1 MNYRGGGAPENSSL
15 RGKETGFTLAE
26 VLITIGIIGI
36 VAAMTFPALIGHGKK
51 VEASSRLKR
60 FNAIMQQ
67 AIMMSEY
74 DNGESVA
81 WVRAGGDQKD
91 ENGNRDYE
99 ANGKITKD
107 FFTMYLAKY
116 FKYTSIVD
124 GKNAVYDENGEV
136 QTKAKNTTIHLA
148 DGSSIVL
155 HNGSCIDIHFDINGD
170 SNPNKAGSDV
180 FLFLICLDDSSRLLH
195 CGSKNKAFC
204 SYYFK
209 YNKDGREK
217 LLEVCKNNA
226 AYCSSL
232 LEYDN
237 WEFKKDYPYKL

>member
-1 MNYRGGGAPENSSL
+1 MNYRGGGAPKNSSL
-15 RGKETGFTLAE
+15 KGKEKGFTLAE

-91 ENGNRDYE
+91 ENGSHDYE

-124 GKNAVYDENGEV
+124 GKNAVYDENGKLV
-136 QTKAKNTTIHLA
+136 TSSNNTTIYLA
-148 DGSSIVL
+148 DGSSMAFY
-155 HNGSCIDIHFDINGD
+155 NGACIDVRFDINGD
-170 SNPNKAGSDV
+170 SNPNKVGSDV
-180 FLFLICLDDSSRLLH
+180 FLFLICLDDSGRLYY
-195 CGSKNKAFC
+195 CGNKNKAFC
-204 SYYFK
+204 SYGFK
-209 YNKDGREK
+209 YNQEGREK
-217 LLEVCKNNA
+217 LLNLCKNNVN
-226 AYCSSL
+226 YCSSL

>member
-15 RGKETGFTLAE
+15 KGKKAGFTLAE

-51 VEASSRLKR
+51 IEASSRLKR

-81 WVRAGGDQKD
+81 WVRDGGTQKD
-91 ENGNRDYE
+91 ENGNIDYE

-124 GKNAVYDENGEV
+124 GKNAVYDENGELV
-136 QTKAKNTTIHLA
+136 TSANNTKIYLA
-148 DGSSIVL
+148 DGSRITL
-155 HNGSCIDIHFDINGD
+155 HNGSCIDVQFDINGD
-170 SNPNKAGSDV
+170 SNPNKGGSDV
-180 FLFLICLDDSSRLLH
+180 FVFLICFDDGHRLQF
-195 CGSKNKAFC
+195 CGNKNKAFC
-204 SYYFK
+204 SYGFK
-209 YNKDGREK
+209 YNQEGREK
-217 LLEVCKNNA
+217 LLNLCKNNA
-226 AYCSSL
+226 IYCSSL